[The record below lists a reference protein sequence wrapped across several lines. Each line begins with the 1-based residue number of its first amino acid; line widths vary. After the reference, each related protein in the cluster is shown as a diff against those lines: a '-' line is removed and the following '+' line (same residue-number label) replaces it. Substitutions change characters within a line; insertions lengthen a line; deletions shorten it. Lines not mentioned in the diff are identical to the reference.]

1 MSGGMGFDDLRLQGQ
16 QVLTTDLMTNVYV
29 SPPAIFQILC
39 GDSVCDDPIQPVAPG
54 VDWLEAGWD
63 ALWNNQLE
71 PEVYV
76 RLHVAVLFH
85 PGKG

>member
-1 MSGGMGFDDLRLQGQ
+1 MGFDDLRLQGQ
-16 QVLTTDLMTNVYV
+16 QVLTTDLMTLR
-29 SPPAIFQILC
+29 PEIIQQREH
-39 GDSVCDDPIQPVAPG
+39 SVCADPIQSAASG
-54 VDWLEAGWD
+54 VDRLEAGWD

>member
-16 QVLTTDLMTNVYV
+16 QVLTTDLMTLR
-29 SPPAIFQILC
+29 PEIIQ
-39 GDSVCDDPIQPVAPG
+39 DSVCDDPIQSAAPG
-54 VDWLEAGWD
+54 VDRLEAGWD

-76 RLHVAVLFH
+76 RLHVADLFH